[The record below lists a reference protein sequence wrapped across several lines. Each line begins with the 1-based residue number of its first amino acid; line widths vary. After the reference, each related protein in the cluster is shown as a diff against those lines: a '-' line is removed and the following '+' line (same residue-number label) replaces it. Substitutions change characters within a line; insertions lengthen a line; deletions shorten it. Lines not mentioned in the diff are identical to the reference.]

1 MQSKYTLLAS
11 AYCALPVHRTQVS
24 KDILRF
30 SLLETNLYFS
40 VKDREELAA
49 VLKKNYDIRNQDT
62 LMEMLQSLEEDSY
75 IYYPAAQILFAMY
88 LQYGDSLTDEA
99 VQAWALEH
107 YGSSVVIRQ
116 TIERFHEGV
125 VPVLS
130 DRPDATPLVV
140 SVGNKLRELLSDKSR
155 LGKRHLAFFAKHRAL
170 LEATD
175 GLFVLGFDYSR
186 MVEIITSSGDLGYID
201 EELLG
206 ELLEHVGGHAE
217 RVFGSWVTFWASAV
231 AGKLWSV
238 EEQAVKGDTII
249 SCNEYLS
256 SVYGLVTSPA
266 HPLTSFGLWED
277 SDMEALRTLLQ
288 PYVDLQAEAKL
299 DEEARANAERRND
312 YFRKNGF
319 APEIEGRALLL
330 ATELVLHPLV
340 RSGLNHYLGED
351 SVPVVREIIF
361 PLDDGGNIGIFWSRV
376 HKWAHRV
383 GLTFEADEVPFM
395 YATRHIFTNKRIY
408 RIRRRA
414 LFFSRLEQ
422 IEWREAAFSFEGS
435 GAGLIECKLGGRKFA
450 DLIFKPERIGKTK
463 MGELL
468 AMWKEVETALADDLT
483 ALRALFDSLIA
494 KLS

>member
-11 AYCALPVHRTQVS
+11 AYCALSVHRTQVS

-40 VKDREELAA
+40 VKNREELAA

-75 IYYPAAQILFAMY
+75 IYYPAAQIFFSMY

-99 VQAWALEH
+99 VRAKALEH
-107 YGSSVVIRQ
+107 YGSSAVIRQ
-116 TIERFHEGV
+116 AIERFHEGE

-130 DRPDATPLVV
+130 DDPKSLPLVV
-140 SVGNKLRELLSDKSR
+140 RVGNKLREFLSEDSK
-155 LGKRHLAFFAKHRAL
+155 LGKRYLGFFAKHRTL

-186 MVEIITSSGDLGYID
+186 MIEIITSSGDLGYID
-201 EELLG
+201 EEVLA
-206 ELLEHVGGHAE
+206 ELLEHVGEHAE
-217 RVFGSWVTFWASAV
+217 RVFGSWVTFWASAI

-238 EEQAVKGDTII
+238 EERAVTGDTII
-249 SCNEYLS
+249 SGNEYIS
-256 SVYGLVTSPA
+256 TVYGLVTSPA

-299 DEEARANAERRND
+299 DEEARANGERRND

-319 APEIEGRALLL
+319 DPEIEGRALLL
-330 ATELVLHPLV
+330 ATELVFHPLV
-340 RSGLNHYLGED
+340 RSGLNYYLGED
-351 SVPVVREIIF
+351 PVVREIIF
-361 PLDDGGNIGIFWSRV
+361 PLDDGGNLGIFWSRV

-395 YATRHIFTNKRIY
+395 YAARHIFTNKRIY

-422 IEWREAAFSFEGS
+422 IEWREAVFSFEGS
-435 GAGLIECKLGGRKFA
+435 GAGLIECKLGGRNFA
-450 DLIFKPERIGKTK
+450 DLTFKPERIGKTK
-463 MGELL
+463 LGELL
-468 AMWKEVETALADDLT
+468 AMSREEVETALADDLT

>member
-11 AYCALPVHRTQVS
+11 AYCVLSIHRAKVS

-30 SLLETNLYFS
+30 TLLETNLYFS
-40 VKDREELAA
+40 VKNREELAA
-49 VLKKNYDIRNQDT
+49 ILKKNYDIRNQDT

-249 SCNEYLS
+249 SGNEYLS

-277 SDMEALRTLLQ
+277 SDMEALRTLLL

-299 DEEARANAERRND
+299 DEEARASVELRDR

-319 APEIEGRALLL
+319 DPEIEGRALLL
-330 ATELVLHPLV
+330 AAELVGHPLV
-340 RSGLNHYLGED
+340 RLGLNYYIGED
-351 SVPVVREIIF
+351 PVVREIIF
-361 PLDDGGNIGIFWSRV
+361 PLDDGGDTGIFWYRV
-376 HKWAHRV
+376 HKWARRV
-383 GLTFEADEVPFM
+383 GLTFEADEIPFM
-395 YATRHIFTNKRIY
+395 YAARHIFTNKRIY

-422 IEWREAAFSFEGS
+422 IEWREATFSFRAS

-450 DLIFKPERIGKTK
+450 DLTFQPEHIGKTK
-463 MGELL
+463 LGELL
-468 AMWKEVETALADDLT
+468 VMSQEEVDTALADDLA
-483 ALRALFDSLIA
+483 ALRTLFDGLIA